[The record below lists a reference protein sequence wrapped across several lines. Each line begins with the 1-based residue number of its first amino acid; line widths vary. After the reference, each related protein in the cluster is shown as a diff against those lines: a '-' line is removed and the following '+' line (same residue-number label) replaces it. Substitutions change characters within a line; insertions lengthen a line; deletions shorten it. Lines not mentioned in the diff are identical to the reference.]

1 MNMTD
6 PIAQFLCGK
15 YKFERKG
22 LSVEE
27 QKEEI
32 QLRVNSAEMQLR
44 TLVRN
49 TLVSVKGK
57 SKAKEIVLS
66 SMRKHLAIN
75 DLGIKKAELLSYQD
89 LFDPSQNNM
98 YFSLLIIIII
108 DNIDIFENVFEGSN
122 EETIKKQLY
131 AINYARRCPDH
142 SFTEKSVNWS
152 WSNFEEFRTGIT
164 WLENVISEYQ

>member
-1 MNMTD
+1 
-6 PIAQFLCGK
+6 
-15 YKFERKG
+15 
-22 LSVEE
+22 
-27 QKEEI
+27 
-32 QLRVNSAEMQLR
+32 
-44 TLVRN
+44 
-49 TLVSVKGK
+49 
-57 SKAKEIVLS
+57 
-66 SMRKHLAIN
+66 
-75 DLGIKKAELLSYQD
+75 
-89 LFDPSQNNM
+89 M